1 MAESLSD
8 RCRRL
13 AEPLLN
19 RTASVLAGMGVTP
32 NILTGIGIIPYLLVA
47 WLLFYGHNLAAAL
60 VLMVFAPLDVVD
72 GTLARMTGQESDFGA
87 FLDSTV
93 DRIEEI
99 IMYGALLAH
108 LVHFHQDVL
117 LTAMLVLAALTGS
130 LMVSYTRARAEGLGY
145 ECDVGLLTRF
155 ERMVLFILALITEW
169 YEPLLGIIALLSY
182 FTTFQRIM
190 AVYRQAERRSEDAGQ
205 GAEELGRDR

>member
-1 MAESLSD
+1 MAETLSD

-13 AEPLLN
+13 AAPLLE
-19 RTASVLAGMGVTP
+19 RVARALAAMGVTP
-32 NILTGIGIIPYLLVA
+32 NMLTALGIVPYFLMA
-47 WLLFYGHNLAAAL
+47 WLLYEGHDISAAL
-60 VLMVFAPLDVVD
+60 ILMIFAPLDVVD
-72 GTLARMTGQESDFGA
+72 GTLARITGQESDFGA
-87 FLDSTV
+87 FLDSTI

-108 LVHFHQDVL
+108 LLRFHTDVL
-117 LTAMLVLAALTGS
+117 FAALLVLAALTGS

-155 ERMVLFILALITEW
+155 ERMVLFILALLTGW
-169 YEPLLGIIALLSY
+169 YEPLLGIIAVLSY

-190 AVYRQAERRSEDAGQ
+190 AVHRQTRNQ
-205 GAEELGRDR
+205 